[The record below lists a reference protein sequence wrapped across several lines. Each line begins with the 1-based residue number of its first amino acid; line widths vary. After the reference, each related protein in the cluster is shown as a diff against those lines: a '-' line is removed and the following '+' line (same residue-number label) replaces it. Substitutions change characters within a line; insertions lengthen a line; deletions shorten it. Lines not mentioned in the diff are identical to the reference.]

1 MNRPTAPSPRR
12 LALRSLAGAAACVS
26 FPTLTRAA
34 LPPMTEGPF
43 YPSPAYRARQL
54 DWDADLTR
62 VTRSAAADAPRAAG
76 EWLDLTGAVLDA
88 RGRPVDGADIEIWQC
103 DVYGSYRHPRG
114 AGAQVDE
121 AFQGFGSSRTDAQG
135 RYRFRTIKPVVYP
148 GRAPHIHVLLRHPT
162 FGERVSQLFV
172 AADPANARDFIY
184 RSLSASDRHD
194 TELRLQRAPVGSPV
208 VWQAERSLLVGG

>member
-12 LALRSLAGAAACVS
+12 LALRSLAGAAACVL
-26 FPTLTRAA
+26 FPTFTRAA

-184 RSLSASDRHD
+184 RSLSASDRDD

>member
-1 MNRPTAPSPRR
+1 M
-12 LALRSLAGAAACVS
+12 
-26 FPTLTRAA
+26 
-34 LPPMTEGPF
+34 
-43 YPSPAYRARQL
+43 
-54 DWDADLTR
+54 
-62 VTRSAAADAPRAAG
+62 
-76 EWLDLTGAVLDA
+76 
-88 RGRPVDGADIEIWQC
+88 
-103 DVYGSYRHPRG
+103 YGSYRHPRG

-184 RSLSASDRHD
+184 RSLSASDRDD